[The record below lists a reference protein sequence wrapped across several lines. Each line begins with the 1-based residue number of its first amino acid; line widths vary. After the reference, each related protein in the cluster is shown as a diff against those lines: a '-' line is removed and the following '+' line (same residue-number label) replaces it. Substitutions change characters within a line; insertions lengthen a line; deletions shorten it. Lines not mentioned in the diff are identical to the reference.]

1 MGVEETVLW
10 RVAKNQCRAM
20 VPRRYYNER
29 NPGIVTCLAQP
40 VGRAGLYLSVAMSPA
55 SPVDNPI
62 REKPVLVWVLVPFL
76 ATDDPTLDY
85 YNDYSQSKDE
95 FSRAFTE
102 LGIEWRWQPVTL
114 PDYRTV
120 IDRIVR
126 DSDLHTPVI
135 FNLCDGDATNGVPG
149 ISVIQYLDE
158 IGLPYTGAD
167 EQFYRITTSKI
178 DMKVAFDLAGV
189 PTPPWEVVARD
200 SPLLAAVFTR
210 HGTPLIV
217 KPAISAGS
225 MGITIQ
231 SVVATEAALREQL
244 QLLQDGYRGWDL
256 ASGGVIVERYI
267 TGPEFTTL
275 IVGTG
280 GASTRCTVYPPV
292 ERVFHAALPP
302 TEQFLS
308 FDRLWEVY
316 ERETALGDGEYLW
329 QYQAAPAAL
338 QQRISDVSLAAYAS
352 VGGRGYG
359 RVDLRMD
366 AETGTLYVLE
376 VNAQCGLSEDE
387 NFTSIGAILRFADR
401 PFSGLVQEIL
411 RDSQAL
417 RPAAPTRVRA

>member
-1 MGVEETVLW
+1 MPSNGAEAVL
-10 RVAKNQCRAM
+10 
-20 VPRRYYNER
+20 YER
-29 NPGIVTCLAQP
+29 DPGIVTCLAQP
-40 VGRAGLYLSVAMSPA
+40 VERVGLYLSVAMSPA
-55 SPVDNPI
+55 TPADSII

-102 LGIEWRWQPVTL
+102 LGLEWRWQPVTAQ
-114 PDYRTV
+114 DYRTV
-120 IDRIVR
+120 IDRIVHETV
-126 DSDLHTPVI
+126 LHTPVM
-135 FNLCDGDATNGVPG
+135 FNLCDGDETNGVPG

-158 IGLPYTGAD
+158 IGVQYTGAD

-178 DMKVAFDLAGV
+178 DMKHAFDQAGV
-189 PTPPWEVVARD
+189 PTPPWEVVACD
-200 SPLLAAVFTR
+200 SASLTAVFTR

-217 KPAISAGS
+217 KPAVSAGS
-225 MGITIQ
+225 MGITIK

-267 TGPEFTTL
+267 TGREFTTL
-275 IVGTG
+275 IVGSG
-280 GASTRCTVYPPV
+280 GAAKQCTVYPPV
-292 ERVFHAALPP
+292 ERVFHEALPP

-316 ERETALGDGEYLW
+316 ERESSLGDGEYLW

-338 QQRISDVSLAAYAS
+338 QQRISEVSLAAYTA

-359 RVDLRMD
+359 RVDLRME
-366 AETGTLYVLE
+366 AETGALYVLE

-387 NFTSIGAILRFADR
+387 NFTSIGAILRFAAR
-401 PFSGLVQEIL
+401 PFRGMVQEIL
-411 RDSQAL
+411 SDAQAS
-417 RPAAPTRVRA
+417 RPAALTRVRA